1 MKELFGVMFEK
12 LNNFYYFFGIIS
24 WIVDWESWDVL
35 IISIN
40 SCGLIVRY
48 LFK

>member
-1 MKELFGVMFEK
+1 MKELLGVMFEK
-12 LNNFYYFFGIIS
+12 LINFFIFLEFLI
-24 WIVDWESWDVL
+24 DWESWDVL

-40 SCGLIVRY
+40 GCGLIIRY